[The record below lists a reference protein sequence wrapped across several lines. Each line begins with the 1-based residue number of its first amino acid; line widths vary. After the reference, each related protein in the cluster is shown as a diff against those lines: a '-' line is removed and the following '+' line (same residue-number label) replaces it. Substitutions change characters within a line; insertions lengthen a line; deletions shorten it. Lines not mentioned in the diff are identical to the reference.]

1 MAIETFK
8 AAKDYILIALMAWG
22 VYEAREIK
30 VTVIQMSIKNAAD
43 AVEKEQMKVDINENT
58 ASIKSLEYRTA
69 NLEAVMPERV
79 REKKSHPQE
88 NY

>member
-30 VTVIQMSIKNAAD
+30 VTVMQISIKSAAD
-43 AVEKEQMKVDINENT
+43 AVEKEQMKQDIKDGK
-58 ASIKSLEYRTA
+58 ASIKELEQRTVSLEM
-69 NLEAVMPERV
+69 LMPERINV
-79 REKKSHPQE
+79 KKNTSKDD
-88 NY
+88 